1 MTRKMIVNTI
11 GFLLFALVPAIAS
24 ATGETFLVNLMTRF
38 LIYAIAAVSLDLILG
53 YGAMV
58 SFGHAAF
65 FGLGGYVIGIVGFH
79 MSQGDTLFGWSG
91 SEAALVMWPLAVA
104 AAALAG
110 LVVGFLSLRT
120 SGVQFIMITLAFGQ
134 MLYFILVGLMVYGGD
149 DGLSIDA
156 RNTLPGLDMNHPA
169 TFYYVCLAL
178 LTAWVLACRRIV
190 DSPFGMALQSIRQ
203 NPRRS
208 VGLAF
213 QPAAAKVVYQ
223 PLGVVG
229 VIVPWNY
236 PLYLAFGPLIGAL
249 AAGNRVMIK
258 MSESTPATSQLV
270 KELLARIFPED
281 MVAVVLGEA
290 EVGQAFSRLPF
301 DHLLFTGATSIG
313 KHVMRAAAENLVP
326 VTLEL
331 GGKSPAIVSADVPL
345 ADAAERIAFGK
356 TMNAGQTCVA
366 PDYVLVP
373 IERLEG
379 FVSAYREAVLRL
391 YPRLADNPD
400 YSAIINARQLKR
412 LQDYLDD
419 ARAKGARVM
428 PLFDAPQQ
436 RRMPHCL
443 LLEVKEQMRV
453 MQEEIFG
460 PLLPIVPY
468 GELDE
473 ALAYVNARPR
483 PLALYYFGYD
493 RGEQQRV
500 LEGTHSGGVC
510 LNDTLLHVAQD
521 DLPFGGIG
529 PSGMGHYHGHEGFLT
544 FSKARAVFAK
554 QRFNAARLIYPPYGK
569 WWQKLIYALFI
580 R

>member
-1 MTRKMIVNTI
+1 MVADVAYLQQNQQQIEALEP
-11 GFLLFALVPAIAS
+11 LLAAQRAAYRANPMPSAEQRRAWLKALR
-24 ATGETFLVNLMTRF
+24 E
-38 LIYAIAAVSLDLILG
+38 LILSEKQALIEAVSRDFSNRAAEETLLAEIMPSLHGIDYASKRLG
-53 YGAMV
+53 KWMKP
-58 SFGHAAF
+58 S
-65 FGLGGYVIGIVGFH
+65 
-79 MSQGDTLFGWSG
+79 
-91 SEAALVMWPLAVA
+91 
-104 AAALAG
+104 
-110 LVVGFLSLRT
+110 
-120 SGVQFIMITLAFGQ
+120 
-134 MLYFILVGLMVYGGD
+134 
-149 DGLSIDA
+149 
-156 RNTLPGLDMNHPA
+156 
-169 TFYYVCLAL
+169 
-178 LTAWVLACRRIV
+178 
-190 DSPFGMALQSIRQ
+190 
-203 NPRRS
+203 RRS

-373 IERLEG
+373 QDRLEG
-379 FVSAYREAVLRL
+379 FVAAYRAAVQRF
-391 YPRLADNPD
+391 YPKLENNPD
-400 YSAIINARQLKR
+400 YTAIINERQLGR
-412 LQDYLDD
+412 LKGYIAD
-419 ARAKGARVM
+419 AEAKGAQLV
-428 PLFDAPQQ
+428 PLFPGDQG
-436 RRMPHCL
+436 RRLAHSLVLNVSDEMKL
-443 LLEVKEQMRV
+443 

-468 GELDE
+468 QRLDE
-473 ALAYVNARPR
+473 AFAYINDRPR

-493 RGEQQRV
+493 KGEQQRV
-500 LEGTHSGGVC
+500 LHETHSGGVC

-521 DLPFGGIG
+521 DMPFGGVG

-544 FSKARAVFAK
+544 FSKAKGVLIK
-554 QRFNAARLIYPPYGK
+554 QRFNAARLIYPPYGTAI
-569 WWQKLIYALFI
+569 QKLIQKLFI

>member
-1 MTRKMIVNTI
+1 MVADVAYLQQNQQQIEALEP
-11 GFLLFALVPAIAS
+11 LLAAQRAAYRANPMPSAEQRRAWLKALR
-24 ATGETFLVNLMTRF
+24 E
-38 LIYAIAAVSLDLILG
+38 LILG
-53 YGAMV
+53 EKQALIEAV
-58 SFGHAAF
+58 SRDFSNRAAEETLLAEIMPSLH
-65 FGLGGYVIGIVGFH
+65 GIDYASKHLGKW
-79 MSQGDTLFGWSG
+79 MKPS
-91 SEAALVMWPLAVA
+91 
-104 AAALAG
+104 
-110 LVVGFLSLRT
+110 
-120 SGVQFIMITLAFGQ
+120 
-134 MLYFILVGLMVYGGD
+134 
-149 DGLSIDA
+149 
-156 RNTLPGLDMNHPA
+156 
-169 TFYYVCLAL
+169 
-178 LTAWVLACRRIV
+178 
-190 DSPFGMALQSIRQ
+190 
-203 NPRRS
+203 RRS

-270 KELLARIFPED
+270 KDLLARVFPED

-373 IERLEG
+373 QDRLEG
-379 FVSAYREAVLRL
+379 FVAAYRAAVQRF
-391 YPRLADNPD
+391 YPKLENNPD
-400 YSAIINARQLKR
+400 YTAIINERQLGR
-412 LQDYLDD
+412 LKGYIAD
-419 ARAKGARVM
+419 AEAKGAQLV
-428 PLFDAPQQ
+428 PLFPGDQG
-436 RRMPHCL
+436 RRLAHSLVLNVSDEMKL
-443 LLEVKEQMRV
+443 

-468 GELDE
+468 QRLDE
-473 ALAYVNARPR
+473 AFAYINDRPR

-493 RGEQQRV
+493 KGEQQRV
-500 LEGTHSGGVC
+500 LHETHSGGVC

-521 DLPFGGIG
+521 DMPFGGVG

-544 FSKARAVFAK
+544 FSKAKGVLIK
-554 QRFNAARLIYPPYGK
+554 QRFNAARLIYPPYGTTI
-569 WWQKLIYALFI
+569 QKLIQKLFI

>member
-1 MTRKMIVNTI
+1 MVADVAYLQQNQQQIEALEP
-11 GFLLFALVPAIAS
+11 LLAAQRAAYRANPMPSAEQRRAWLKALR
-24 ATGETFLVNLMTRF
+24 E
-38 LIYAIAAVSLDLILG
+38 LILG
-53 YGAMV
+53 EKQALIEAV
-58 SFGHAAF
+58 SRDFSNRAAEETLLAEIMPSLH
-65 FGLGGYVIGIVGFH
+65 GIDYASKRLGKW
-79 MSQGDTLFGWSG
+79 MKPS
-91 SEAALVMWPLAVA
+91 
-104 AAALAG
+104 
-110 LVVGFLSLRT
+110 
-120 SGVQFIMITLAFGQ
+120 
-134 MLYFILVGLMVYGGD
+134 
-149 DGLSIDA
+149 
-156 RNTLPGLDMNHPA
+156 
-169 TFYYVCLAL
+169 
-178 LTAWVLACRRIV
+178 
-190 DSPFGMALQSIRQ
+190 
-203 NPRRS
+203 RRS

-373 IERLEG
+373 QDRLEG
-379 FVSAYREAVLRL
+379 FVAAYRAAVQRF
-391 YPRLADNPD
+391 YPKLENNPD
-400 YSAIINARQLKR
+400 YTAIINERQLGR
-412 LQDYLDD
+412 LKGYIADD
-419 ARAKGARVM
+419 EAKGAQLV
-428 PLFDAPQQ
+428 PLFPGDQG
-436 RRMPHCL
+436 RRLAHSLVLNVSDEMKL
-443 LLEVKEQMRV
+443 

-468 GELDE
+468 QRLDE
-473 ALAYVNARPR
+473 AFAYINDRPR

-493 RGEQQRV
+493 KGEQQRV
-500 LEGTHSGGVC
+500 LHETHSGGVC

-521 DLPFGGIG
+521 DMPFGGVG

-544 FSKARAVFAK
+544 FSKAKGVLIK
-554 QRFNAARLIYPPYGK
+554 QRFNAARLIYPPYGTTI
-569 WWQKLIYALFI
+569 QKLIQKLFI